1 MYNVQT
7 NPMYLISKD
16 DLKIVLS
23 EIIEERVSKIIDD
36 KVIRQPKIL
45 SRTEA
50 AKQLGLCENTISE
63 YVKQGRIPN
72 RGIGR
77 KILLYDTDL
86 EHIRTR

>member
-1 MYNVQT
+1 MYNIQT

-16 DLKIVLS
+16 DLKNVLS
-23 EIIEERVSKIIDD
+23 EIIQNEVSNLIDN
-36 KVIRQPKIL
+36 KVIRQPKVL

-86 EHIRTR
+86 EHIRRR

>member
-1 MYNVQT
+1 MYNIQT

-16 DLKIVLS
+16 DLKNVLS
-23 EIIEERVSKIIDD
+23 EIIQNEVSNLIDN
-36 KVIRQPKIL
+36 KVIRQPKVL

-86 EHIRTR
+86 EHIRVR

>member
-16 DLKIVLS
+16 DLKNVLS
-23 EIIEERVSKIIDD
+23 EIIQNEVSQLIDN
-36 KVIRQPKIL
+36 KVIRQPKVL

-77 KILLYDTDL
+77 KIFLYDTDL